1 MKKALLFLSLA
12 AVSLAGL
19 PEISEAKKKYRYIK
33 RAHGVKLLHGGYDI
47 MFGGDGNLSLSGA
60 YAWNWKGL
68 IETGPYFSLGV
79 TVPPSFA
86 ISGWSAGLGI
96 EYNFIKNRG
105 KRKLIPALG
114 IKLGAKAKNRDDG
127 EVVYPLSGNVEPV
140 FTLKSFVS
148 KRTAFLTSL
157 SYALGIPGFTN
168 FQGLYHNVGIKLGFA
183 HYFDF

>member
-1 MKKALLFLSLA
+1 MKKTLLLLSLA
-12 AVSLAGL
+12 AVCLAGL

-33 RAHGVKLLHGGYDI
+33 RAHGIKLLHGGYDI
-47 MFGGDGNLSLSGA
+47 MFGGQDGAGPAGQLNLSGA

-79 TVPPSFA
+79 AVPPGFQ
-86 ISGWSAGLGI
+86 ISGWSAGLGV

-105 KRKLIPALG
+105 KRKLIPAFG
-114 IKLGAKAKNRDDG
+114 IKLGARSGGSGGAD
-127 EVVYPLSGNVEPV
+127 GNVEPV
-140 FTLKSFVS
+140 LTIKSFVS

-168 FQGLYHNVGIKLGFA
+168 FQGMYHNVSVKLGFA